1 MTTFQMCNKNKSP
14 LIAGSLAAER
24 VTGLFRLLTQ
34 HGVISTLGTAVN
46 RTINNQAAL
55 ERDQF
60 IALGLNDYYFLVL
73 YKLKLFF

>member
-34 HGVISTLGTAVN
+34 HGVSSTLGTAVN